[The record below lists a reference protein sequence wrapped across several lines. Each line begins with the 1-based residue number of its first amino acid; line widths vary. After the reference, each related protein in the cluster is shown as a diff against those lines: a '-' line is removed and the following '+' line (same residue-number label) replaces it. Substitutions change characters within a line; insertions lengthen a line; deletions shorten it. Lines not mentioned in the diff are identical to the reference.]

1 MKVMV
6 GNKHIWDIVLYKNKE
21 QTMVHCRNI
30 PNSLHLMRLSAA
42 PQINLWGGIATFD
55 KMPIYQGHRNKQF
68 F

>member
-30 PNSLHLMRLSAA
+30 PNSLYLMRLSAA
-42 PQINLWGGIATFD
+42 PQINLWGGHCNF
-55 KMPIYQGHRNKQF
+55 
-68 F
+68 

>member
-42 PQINLWGGIATFD
+42 PQINLWGGHCNF
-55 KMPIYQGHRNKQF
+55 
-68 F
+68 